1 MLSSSTQINQDAYVD
16 YGQKSKK
23 IEWHTELMGANS
35 ARVYMDIE
43 NGIVKRLSFTFPATV
58 KIKNLLI

>member
-16 YGQKSKK
+16 YGAEVKK
-23 IEWHTELMGANS
+23 IEWRTELMGANP
-35 ARVYMDIE
+35 ACVYMDVE

>member
-1 MLSSSTQINQDAYVD
+1 MLSSSTQIDQDAYVD
-16 YGQKSKK
+16 YGAEVKT
-23 IEWHTELMGANS
+23 EWHTELMGANS
-35 ARVYMDIE
+35 ARVYTDIE